1 MNWTVPVV
9 PTPSQQYEYPALG
22 FVPCPGDAAT
32 TSHVAQQVRQTTTA
46 LGDVVSLLRGT
57 GDNEWRG
64 RSAEAWREQW
74 DDDFRP
80 KIEAAHESFR
90 IAAIA
95 LEEWANHMPRAQQ
108 EALQLEEEAHAAQA
122 RIDRLPTPA
131 GFGEILTIEA
141 DEERDEAIADAQRAQ
156 DDLDRAGADLE
167 TIRQRAHALAQDYTE
182 RGEHIADRLGHAM
195 DIAPNKPGW
204 LSSLG
209 DWLGGVI
216 EDVVSI
222 ALDVLQNIGS
232 WIAENAAR
240 IAAIGNLLAAIST
253 VLGAAAL
260 VTGAIGAFVPFMAP
274 LMIPTSLALSG
285 MSTGYAALAL
295 VAHGTARVAGADVSV
310 RTLGQDLLGTIPV
323 AGYVRHGGNLA
334 RVIGSSTPTQII
346 SGAAFWD
353 SLVGTIGDA
362 SALEYLKPRDLRQ
375 AFEMVLPTGVGTLWV
390 GFENA
395 WRDGGRVQETEDGP
409 DR

>member
-9 PTPSQQYEYPALG
+9 PAPSQQYEYPALG

-64 RSAEAWREQW
+64 CSAEAWREQW

-131 GFGEILTIEA
+131 GFGELLTTDA
-141 DEERDEAIADAQRAQ
+141 GEERDEAIADAQRAQ

-167 TIRQRAHALAQDYTE
+167 AIRQRAHALAQDYTE

-222 ALDVLQNIGS
+222 AADVLQNIGS

-240 IAAIGNLLAAIST
+240 IAAIGDVLAVMSTLAGVISLGLQGAAAAMVWVPPVAL
-253 VLGAAAL
+253 VLGAASASADI
-260 VTGAIGAFVPFMAP
+260 VSMGFAMG
-274 LMIPTSLALSG
+274 
-285 MSTGYAALAL
+285 ALA
-295 VAHGTARVAGADVSV
+295 AHGVAWLGGADVSA
-310 RTLGQDLLGTIPV
+310 RTFSQDLFGTIPLIGKIRNGGRIAHAV
-323 AGYVRHGGNLA
+323 GNSIATKGLSFGGLMDSIAGTVEN
-334 RVIGSSTPTQII
+334 P
-346 SGAAFWD
+346 
-353 SLVGTIGDA
+353 
-362 SALEYLKPRDLRQ
+362 SALTYFIPTDGRQ
-375 AFEMVLPTGVGTLWV
+375 TGQMFLPGGPLLI

-395 WRDGGRVQETEDGP
+395 WRQGGEG
-409 DR
+409 